1 MSGVVTWRSV
11 LADATA
17 QVGAVDARRL
27 VEQAS
32 GYDGAEAM
40 LHLDETPSQR
50 SMAYFDGMLAR
61 RIAGEPLQYVVG
73 RWGFRSLDL
82 LVDQRVLIPRPET
95 EEVAGAAIEEAR
107 RIGARVVVDLGTGA
121 GGIALSM
128 AVELPGV
135 EVWATDVSA
144 DAIDVARAN
153 CAGIGRAGARV
164 QLRVG
169 SWYEAL
175 PDELRGRI
183 DVIAA
188 NPPYV
193 PDTAQLPPDVADWEP
208 DVALYST
215 NKGTDHPA
223 TVIEGAPA
231 WLARPGVLVM
241 EHAAWMGEEM
251 VERALAAG
259 FDEATYHHDLSERE
273 RYIVARMR

>member
-1 MSGVVTWRSV
+1 MTSTTTWRTV
-11 LADATA
+11 LNEAVAK
-17 QVGAVDARRL
+17 VGDVDGRRL

-32 GYDGAEAM
+32 GYDGAEVV
-40 LHLDETPSQR
+40 LHLDEIPTQR
-50 SMAYFDGMLAR
+50 SLAYFDGMLAR
-61 RIAGEPLQYVVG
+61 RIAGEPLQYVLG

-82 LVDQRVLIPRPET
+82 MVDPRVLIPRPET
-95 EEVAGAAIEEAR
+95 EEVAGAAIAEAR
-107 RIGARVVVDLGTGA
+107 RLGASTVVDLGTGA

-144 DAIDVARAN
+144 DAIEVARAN
-153 CAGIGRAGARV
+153 LAGIGRAATRV

-175 PDELRGRI
+175 PDDLRGRI

-208 DVALYST
+208 DVALYAT
-215 NKGTDHPA
+215 NKGTDHA
-223 TVIEGAPA
+223 AVVIEGAPS

-259 FDEATYHHDLSERE
+259 FDEAAFHHDMTERE
-273 RYIVARMR
+273 RYIVARIT

>member
-1 MSGVVTWRSV
+1 
-11 LADATA
+11 
-17 QVGAVDARRL
+17 VDARRL
-27 VEQAS
+27 VEEAS
-32 GYDGAEAM
+32 GHDGAEAM
-40 LHLDETPSQR
+40 LHLDETPTAR

-61 RIAGEPLQYVVG
+61 RVAGEPLQYVVG

-82 LVDQRVLIPRPET
+82 LVDRRVLIPRPET

-107 RIGARVVVDLGTGA
+107 RIGARRVVDLGTGA

-135 EVWATDVSA
+135 EVWATDVSS

-153 CAGIGRAGARV
+153 LAGIGRAGARV

-175 PDELRGRI
+175 PDDLRGTI

-215 NKGTDHPA
+215 SKGTDHPA
-223 TVIEGAPA
+223 AVIDGALA

-251 VERALAAG
+251 VARALAAG
-259 FDEATYHHDLSERE
+259 FDEATYHHDLSQRE
-273 RYIVARMR
+273 RYIVARIS

>member
-1 MSGVVTWRSV
+1 MTTWRSV
-11 LADATA
+11 LAEAVG
-17 QVGAVDARRL
+17 QVGEVDARRL
-27 VEQAS
+27 VEQAA
-32 GYDGAEAM
+32 GYDGAEVM
-40 LHLDETPSQR
+40 LHLDETPTQR

-61 RIAGEPLQYVVG
+61 RLAGEPLQYVLG
-73 RWGFRSLDL
+73 RWGFRTLDL
-82 LVDQRVLIPRPET
+82 AVDRRVLIPRPET
-95 EEVAGAAIEEAR
+95 EEVAGAAIDEAR
-107 RIGARVVVDLGTGA
+107 RISARIVADLGTGA

-128 AVELPGV
+128 AVELPDV

-153 CAGIGRAGARV
+153 LAGIGRAATRV

-169 SWYEAL
+169 SWFDAL
-175 PDELRGRI
+175 PDDLRGRI

-193 PDTAQLPPDVADWEP
+193 PETAQLPPDVADWEP
-208 DVALYST
+208 AVALYAP
-215 NKGTDHPA
+215 NKGTDHAA

-251 VERALAAG
+251 VARALAAG
-259 FDEATYHHDLSERE
+259 FDEAAYHHDLSQRE
-273 RYIVARMR
+273 RYIVARID